1 MTYWNKAR
9 QKRTVLLGF
18 ILLTALFFAFPAN
31 AGWNKEGKKG
41 KKITYTD
48 ESGEK
53 VTGLQKINGNTY
65 FFNAGGVLQTG
76 WKKTPEGKRY
86 FRETGKVGKKL
97 GAMVSGH
104 VFKIKDAQYGFDKTG
119 ALLRSTVT
127 KKGYVLN
134 AKGKVK
140 KQLTESQFIKLKGK
154 WYFYKKKKGLLKDTV
169 FRFKGNYYYVN
180 EDGIRQTGWVFWN
193 GYDYYFQKRGKAV
206 IGTKTIA
213 GTSYTFDSKGRLEG
227 AREDSE
233 LEDETEETDSSTQN
247 NSNLPS
253 ILILCGHGQGD
264 SGAVG
269 CNGKYKES
277 AYTRDFGRRVYKA
290 LKDTKSVNV
299 TLFNTKYD
307 MYQQMRSTVTSVGSF
322 KGNGKKRKKL
332 LSAIKKNKKIPT
344 LTQFDYVLEIHF
356 NATAASAKD
365 SKGDGTKKGTGTYIN
380 SYKSSSNAKID
391 KKIIKALN
399 GVGLNTWG
407 SGVYRSSGLLN
418 AKVFTELGINYSL
431 LETCFID
438 DKDDMKFYLKKRNKM
453 ATAVAGAIVD
463 YVS

>member
-1 MTYWNKAR
+1 MKYGNKVR
-9 QKRTVLLGF
+9 YKRTVLLGF
-18 ILLTALFFAFPAN
+18 ILLTALFFAFPAY
-31 AGWNKEGKKG
+31 AGWNKKGKYG

-48 ESGEK
+48 VSGEK
-53 VTGLQKINGNTY
+53 VTGLQKIQKHTY
-65 FFNAGGVLQTG
+65 FFNSRGVLQTG
-76 WKKTPEGKRY
+76 WKTTPEGKRY
-86 FRETGKVGKKL
+86 FRETGKVGHKY
-97 GAMVSGH
+97 GAMVTGR
-104 VFKIKDAQYGFDKTG
+104 VFQIGSRQYGFDKTG
-119 ALLRSTVT
+119 ALLHSTVT

-140 KQLTESQFIKLKGK
+140 KQLTKSSFIKLKGK

-169 FRFKGNYYYVN
+169 FKFEGNYYYVN
-180 EDGIRQTGWVFWN
+180 VDGVRQSGWVNWKGN
-193 GYDYYFQKRGKAV
+193 DYYFKKGGKAV
-206 IGTKTIA
+206 TGSKTIA
-213 GTSYTFDSKGRLEG
+213 GITYTFDSKGRLED
-227 AREDSE
+227 EKDDE
-233 LEDETEETDSSTQN
+233 LEEETEDADLTTQVK
-247 NSNLPS
+247 SGLPS

-277 AYTRDFGRRVYKA
+277 AYTRDFGRRIYKA
-290 LKDTKSVNV
+290 LKNTKAVNV

-344 LTQFDYVLEIHF
+344 LTQFDYVIEVHF

-365 SKGDGTKKGTGTYIN
+365 PKGNGSKKGTGTYIN
-380 SYKSSSNAKID
+380 SHKSSKKAKID

-407 SGVYRSSGLLN
+407 SGVYKSSGLLN

-438 DKDDMKFYLKKRNKM
+438 DKDDMKFYLKKRDKM
-453 ATAVAGAIVD
+453 AAAVAKAIVG